1 MQLAPPARVFAP
13 RFFCAA
19 PSMIPVSADGADDGD
34 PFADA
39 KVLRSHTIRTV
50 G

>member
-1 MQLAPPARVFAP
+1 MAPSPRVRAA
-13 RFFCAA
+13 FFCAA

-34 PFADA
+34 PFADG
-39 KVLRSHTIRTV
+39 KVLRSHTMRTV